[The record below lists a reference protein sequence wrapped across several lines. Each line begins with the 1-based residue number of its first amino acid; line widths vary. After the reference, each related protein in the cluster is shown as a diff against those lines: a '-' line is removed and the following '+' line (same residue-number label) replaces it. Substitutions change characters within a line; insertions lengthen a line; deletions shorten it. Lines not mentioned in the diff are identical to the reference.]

1 MGLLVVSSI
10 ALKAGSSN
18 FFGHVLQWEIN
29 SALRIDF
36 VFSVL
41 KLMTHSSRS

>member
-10 ALKAGSSN
+10 ALKAGSSD
-18 FFGHVLQWEIN
+18 FGHVLQWEIN